1 MKNYD
6 LSKYILRSGDVLM
19 FPITSEEL
27 QIFKDG
33 RETFAQYIRMPYIGA
48 LVPQK
53 KLNELLAKVDMEND
67 YWFMDT
73 IWMVADIKSKEI
85 FGTIRYEKEDEF
97 NKIVKNLT
105 VLLDAVKT
113 YEDAINLFARFLSV
127 NNYNNILVED
137 EKECYEG

>member
-1 MKNYD
+1 
-6 LSKYILRSGDVLM
+6 M

-27 QIFKDG
+27 EIFKNG
-33 RETFAQYIRMPYIGA
+33 RETFGKYIRMPYVGA
-48 LVPQK
+48 LIRPEK
-53 KLNELLAKVDMEND
+53 IDEFLNKVDMDND

-73 IWMVADIKSKEI
+73 LWMVADIKSKEI

-105 VLLDAVKT
+105 VLLDAVNT